1 MNKNRVIQKQIMRAA
16 CLTLGPLTLCL
27 SFSLSLSSR
36 LGGAGDILLTFRK
49 CWFEFHVC
57 ERARVCVRVRV
68 SLCVCVCDVR
78 TFVHACE
85 GATVSLSVSC
95 NIARITSQI

>member
-16 CLTLGPLTLCL
+16 RLILGPLTLSL

-49 CWFEFHVC
+49 RWFEFRVC
-57 ERARVCVRVRV
+57 ERA
-68 SLCVCVCDVR
+68 CVCGVR

-85 GATVSLSVSC
+85 GATASLSVSC